1 VYCYCKFSINYVNK
15 NNLLYLAE
23 IQRVLNLKLMRLS
36 AFCRYKTEVIMREKV
51 EEFFQQASSVLLDKE
66 NEIRLGMACILAN
79 GHLLIED
86 VPGVGKTTMVH
97 LFSRS
102 LSLGFSRV
110 QFTNDLLPADIVGNS
125 IFDPRTQEF
134 RFHKGPLFGQL
145 VLADELNRA
154 TPKTQSALLQAMEER
169 QISIDGHTYELP
181 KPFFV
186 VATQNPRQQVG
197 TFPLPESELDRFLMR
212 LSFGFPNREAEH
224 RLLAGEDRKKILD
237 KVRPVLKADEL
248 LAIQD
253 SVRRTH
259 TSPAVINYIQDILD
273 ASRSGRWE
281 CQGLSPRAGLGLVA
295 AAKAWSWL
303 AGREIVLP
311 EDVQA
316 VALQVISHRMGA
328 GLATSLEAANRMATG
343 LVSSIEVN

>member
-1 VYCYCKFSINYVNK
+1 MRDK
-15 NNLLYLAE
+15 
-23 IQRVLNLKLMRLS
+23 IQ
-36 AFCRYKTEVIMREKV
+36 
-51 EEFFQQASSVLLDKE
+51 EFFEQANGVLLDKE

-86 VPGVGKTTMVH
+86 IPGVGKTTMVH
-97 LFSRS
+97 LFAHS
-102 LSLGFSRV
+102 LSLAFSRV

-134 RFHKGPLFGQL
+134 RFHPGPIFGQL

-169 QISIDGHTYELP
+169 QISIDGKTHSLP
-181 KPFFV
+181 SPFFV

-224 RLLAGEDRKKILD
+224 RLLAGEDRRKLLER
-237 KVRPVLKADEL
+237 VHSVLSGEEL
-248 LAIQD
+248 LRVQD

-259 TSPAVINYIQDILD
+259 AAPAVIDFIQDILD

-295 AAKAWSWL
+295 ASKAWAWL
-303 AGREIVLP
+303 AGREMVLP

-316 VALQVISHRMGA
+316 VAPYVISHRMGA
-328 GLATSLEAANRMATG
+328 GLATTLEAANRMARD
-343 LVSSIEVN
+343 LLASIEVN